1 MHKASTKVEG
11 NAKKIIE
18 NRFDTVPVYG
28 DNNEYIETKIKIYSG
43 SMIKNFQSKNIQ
55 KEKVPCTCL
64 SIVMLDSNTLG
75 RMQIWTRKDKNGE
88 PCWRWFRKRF
98 VWWVW

>member
-28 DNNEYIETKIKIYSG
+28 DNNEHIKTKIK
-43 SMIKNFQSKNIQ
+43 
-55 KEKVPCTCL
+55 KVPCTCL
-64 SIVMLDSNTLG
+64 STIMLDSNTLG
-75 RMQIWTRKDKNGE
+75 RMQIWRRKDKNGE
-88 PCWRWFRKRF
+88 PCWR
-98 VWWVW
+98 

>member
-11 NAKKIIE
+11 NAKRIIE

-28 DNNEYIETKIKIYSG
+28 DNNEHIKTKIKIYSG
-43 SMIKNFQSKNIQ
+43 SMIKNLQSKNIQ

-64 SIVMLDSNTLG
+64 SIIMLDSNTLG

-88 PCWRWFRKRF
+88 PYWRWFRKRF

>member
-11 NAKKIIE
+11 NAKRIIE

-28 DNNEYIETKIKIYSG
+28 DNNEHIKTKIKIYSG
-43 SMIKNFQSKNIQ
+43 SMIKNLQSKNIQ

-64 SIVMLDSNTLG
+64 SIIMLDSNTLG
-75 RMQIWTRKDKNGE
+75 RMQI
-88 PCWRWFRKRF
+88 
-98 VWWVW
+98 